1 MIDNA
6 LEYGPVLTQENDS
19 RITKVGKIMRRT
31 SIDEIPQVI
40 NILKGEM
47 SMIGPRPEMVA
58 ITENYNEKQR
68 EIFKIKP
75 GLTGISQVNGRQKL
89 TPEQRVQMEM
99 EYYRQETFLKDLKI
113 FIKTFAV
120 IVSNEGNI

>member
-6 LEYGPVLTQENDS
+6 LEFGPVLTQENDA

-31 SIDEIPQVI
+31 SIDEIPQVF

-47 SMIGPRPEMVA
+47 SIVGPRPEMVA

-75 GLTGISQVNGRQKL
+75 GLTGISQVSGRQKL

-113 FIKTFAV
+113 FFKTFAV

>member
-6 LEYGPVLTQENDS
+6 LEFGPVLTQENDA
-19 RITKVGKIMRRT
+19 RITKIGKIMRRT
-31 SIDEIPQVI
+31 SIDEIPQVF
-40 NILKGEM
+40 NILMGEM
-47 SMIGPRPEMVA
+47 SIVGPRPEMVA

-75 GLTGISQVNGRQKL
+75 GLTGISQVSGRQKL

-113 FIKTFAV
+113 FFKTFTV